1 MKKILSVF
9 TVILLLFA
17 ICSIAAYADAIGAA
31 EKTYLEMLKDMGYNT
46 EGLTEEDAKD
56 IYNIIQRMETE
67 KGAGEGDSKTDADK
81 VEKGNDTGDSAGG
94 ADAPADGEK
103 PSNPAE
109 DGAGGTDT
117 PPAAEKPSEEP
128 PAAPDGDSEKNP
140 STDEPKNDEKPGDD
154 TAKEPDKTPGEPST
168 EPKTDGDTKITDELG
183 NTVMEL
189 SEFFN
194 NRILP
199 FIISASS
206 TFLGLLIVAVPYI
219 KKAGKL
225 NRLQGLY
232 KSIKAENDRL
242 CSLLETTDVDKLKST
257 LEDILTEDLK
267 KAIKNV
273 KIDNEYLADVASQLR
288 MLSAQMDAI
297 INGATNAWAQSP
309 GAIACLTSAPTE
321 TALKKSVSEV
331 KALEDYIRETKG
343 EEAEEIIS
351 RLKGE

>member
-1 MKKILSVF
+1 MKKFLSVF
-9 TVILLLFA
+9 TVILLVFA

-31 EKTYLEMLKDMGYNT
+31 EKTYLEMLKEMGYNT
-46 EGLTEEDAKD
+46 SDLTEEDAKD
-56 IYNIIQRMETE
+56 IYNIIQRLETE
-67 KGAGEGDSKTDADK
+67 KDA
-81 VEKGNDTGDSAGG
+81 EKGESKGDTSVGDKENPGDNTGNVDVPS
-94 ADAPADGEK
+94 DAEK
-103 PSNPAE
+103 PSNPSE
-109 DGAGGTDT
+109 GDAGSTDT
-117 PPAAEKPSEEP
+117 PPKDEKPSEEP
-128 PAAPDGDSEKNP
+128 PVPSDGDYGKTPTTN
-140 STDEPKNDEKPGDD
+140 EPKNDEKPGDD
-154 TAKEPDKTPGEPST
+154 TVKEPDKTPSEPST

-183 NTVMEL
+183 NTVMEI

-199 FIISASS
+199 FIISAAS

-232 KSIKAENDRL
+232 KSIKSENDRL
-242 CSLLETTDVDKLKST
+242 CSLLETTDVDKLKAT

-309 GAIACLTSAPTE
+309 AAVACLTSAPTE

>member
-17 ICSIAAYADAIGAA
+17 ICSISAYADAIGAA
-31 EKTYLEMLKDMGYNT
+31 EKTYLEMLKEMGYNT
-46 EGLTEEDAKD
+46 ADLTEEDAKD
-56 IYNIIQRMETE
+56 IYNIIQRLETE
-67 KGAGEGDSKTDADK
+67 KDAGKDDNKDDTITGDK
-81 VEKGNDTGDSAGG
+81 EPDTGNNTGSVDVP
-94 ADAPADGEK
+94 DDGEK
-103 PSNPAE
+103 PSNPSE
-109 DGAGGTDT
+109 GDSGSTDT
-117 PPAAEKPSEEP
+117 PPKDEKPSEEP
-128 PAAPDGDSEKNP
+128 PAPSEGDSGKTP
-140 STDEPKNDEKPGDD
+140 STDEPKKDEKPGDD
-154 TAKEPDKTPGEPST
+154 TTKEPDKTPEVPST

-183 NTVMEL
+183 NTVMEI

-199 FIISASS
+199 FIISAAS

-232 KSIKAENDRL
+232 KSIKTENDRL

-257 LEDILTEDLK
+257 LEDIMTEDLK

-309 GAIACLTSAPTE
+309 AAVACLTSAPTE
-321 TALKKSVSEV
+321 TALKKSVSDV